1 VQPLRRS
8 AAEVKRALIFDFDGL
23 ILDTEWPEYVAW
35 SKVFKDLG
43 LTLAMEDWM
52 HVVGGPD
59 QFDFRLKVE
68 ALLGRKPDWASID
81 ASRIDHHRTVM
92 AEQEILPGV
101 RELMI
106 EASAKGWAIGVA
118 SSSSRD
124 WVYGNLRRL
133 GLDSWI
139 ETLRTRDNT
148 PKLKPS
154 PDPYLL
160 ACKDLDAD
168 PKQSIAFEDSATGV
182 AAAKAAGMTVVA
194 VPNRITVNHDLS
206 AADQIVKSL
215 EHYKLP
221 A

>member
-1 VQPLRRS
+1 M
-8 AAEVKRALIFDFDGL
+8 KRALVFDFDGL

-35 SKVFKDLG
+35 QRVFEGLG

-59 QFDFRLKVE
+59 QVDFKLKLE
-68 ALLGRKPDWASID
+68 ERLGRKPDWESLD
-81 ASRIDHHRTVM
+81 ATRLDHHRSLM

-106 EASAKGWAIGVA
+106 EASAQGWAIGVA
-118 SSSSRD
+118 SSSSRA
-124 WVYGNLRRL
+124 WVSGNLRRL

-139 ETLRTRDNT
+139 EAVRTRDNV
-148 PKLKPS
+148 PRLKPH

-160 ACKDLDAD
+160 ACEDLGAD
-168 PKQSIAFEDSATGV
+168 PRRSYAFEDSATGV
-182 AAAKAAGMTVVA
+182 AAARAAGLTVIA
-194 VPNRITVNHDLS
+194 VPNRITKHHDLGG
-206 AADQIVKSL
+206 AHQVLKSL
-215 EHYKLP
+215 ELFKLP

>member
-1 VQPLRRS
+1 M
-8 AAEVKRALIFDFDGL
+8 KRALVFDFDGL

-35 SKVFKDLG
+35 SKVFEDLG
-43 LTLAMEDWM
+43 LKLAMEDWM

-68 ALLGRKPDWASID
+68 ALLGRQPDWASID
-81 ASRIDHHRTVM
+81 ASRIDHHRILM

-118 SSSSRD
+118 SSSSRA

-139 ETLRTRDNT
+139 EALRTRDNV
-148 PKLKPS
+148 KNLKPS
-154 PDPYLL
+154 PEPYLL
-160 ACKDLDAD
+160 ACQDLEAD
-168 PKQSIAFEDSATGV
+168 PKLSLAFEDSATGV
-182 AAAKAAGMTVVA
+182 AAAKAAGMTVIA

-206 AADQIVKSL
+206 AAHQVLKSL
-215 EHYKLP
+215 EHFTLP